1 MSDNDENYDI
11 SNFTAGDNFF
21 GQMKEAGVAD
31 DAFIREIVDM
41 FLIEGGVSLEKI
53 TEGFKNDDLSL
64 IRLYSH
70 KLKSSFL
77 MFDMHDAHKHA
88 ALLEDTKTPI
98 ATSLIIL
105 NELQTICDRNFKLLR
120 LKYLA

>member
-1 MSDNDENYDI
+1 MSDKDENYDI
-11 SNFTAGDNFF
+11 SKFTAGDNFF

-41 FLIEGGVSLEKI
+41 FLTEGGVSLDKI

-77 MFDMHDAHKHA
+77 MFDMLDAHKHA
-88 ALLEDTKTPI
+88 AELEHVSLPLT
-98 ATSLIIL
+98 TSLKTL
-105 NELQTICDRNFKLLR
+105 NELKAICDRSFKLLQ
-120 LKYLA
+120 LKYLV